1 MVQYAKKGVVRIKYL
16 KNIKGESYLTPC
28 VLIIVFVAIF
38 SMIFTYAAS
47 ISKVNLIRENTKV
60 VLDSFVTQNSTEIYN
75 SIKQGNDYTEV
86 IDTEEFRTS
95 LISFC
100 TLEIESGKLY
110 SYDADGKE
118 LYHITEPVLSF
129 SEANE
134 LELVVNYTISIP
146 LWFADHQFPSANIP
160 IEVTSIL
167 TEKF

>member
-1 MVQYAKKGVVRIKYL
+1 MKLL
-16 KNIKGESYLTPC
+16 KSTKAEGYITPC
-28 VLIIVFVAIF
+28 VLIIIFVMIF
-38 SMIFTYAAS
+38 SIIFTYSAS
-47 ISKVNLIRENTKV
+47 ISKVNLMRENTKV

-100 TLEIESGKLY
+100 TLEIENGMLY

-118 LYHITEPVLSF
+118 LYRITEPILTF
-129 SEANE
+129 RNENE
-134 LELVVNYTISIP
+134 LELVVTYTISIP
-146 LWFADHQFPSANIP
+146 MWFAGTEFAFANIP

>member
-1 MVQYAKKGVVRIKYL
+1 MKLL
-16 KNIKGESYLTPC
+16 KSTKAEGYITPC
-28 VLIIVFVAIF
+28 VLIIIFVMIF
-38 SMIFTYAAS
+38 SIIFTYSAS
-47 ISKVNLIRENTKV
+47 ISKVNIMRENTKV

-75 SIKQGNDYTEV
+75 SIKQGNDYTEA

-100 TLEIESGKLY
+100 TLEIENGMLY

-118 LYHITEPVLSF
+118 MYRITEPILSF
-129 SEANE
+129 RNENE
-134 LELVVNYTISIP
+134 LELVVTYTISIP
-146 LWFADHQFPSANIP
+146 MWFAGTEFASANIP

>member
-1 MVQYAKKGVVRIKYL
+1 MKLL
-16 KNIKGESYLTPC
+16 KSNKAEGYIVPC
-28 VLIIVFVAIF
+28 VLILIF
-38 SMIFTYAAS
+38 AMIFAMIFTYSAS
-47 ISKVNLIRENTKV
+47 ISKVNLMRENTKV
-60 VLDSFVTQNSTEIYN
+60 VLDSFLTQNSTEIYN

-86 IDTEEFRTS
+86 VDTEEFRTS

-100 TLEIESGKLY
+100 TLEIEDGMLY

-129 SEANE
+129 REANE
-134 LELVVNYTISIP
+134 LEFVVNYTISIP
-146 LWFADHQFPSANIP
+146 LWFAGHQFPSANIP

>member
-1 MVQYAKKGVVRIKYL
+1 MKIFKS
-16 KNIKGESYLTPC
+16 NKGEGYIVPC
-28 VLIIVFVAIF
+28 VFILIFAMIF
-38 SMIFTYAAS
+38 AMIFTYSAS
-47 ISKVNLIRENTKV
+47 ISKVNLMRENTKV
-60 VLDSFVTQNSTEIYN
+60 VLDSFLTQNSTEIYN
-75 SIKQGNDYTEV
+75 SIKQGNDYTEA

-100 TLEIESGKLY
+100 TLEIEDGMLY

-129 SEANE
+129 REANE
-134 LELVVNYTISIP
+134 LEFVVNYTISIP
-146 LWFADHQFPSANIP
+146 LWFAGHQFPSANIP

>member
-1 MVQYAKKGVVRIKYL
+1 MKLL
-16 KNIKGESYLTPC
+16 KSTKAEGYITPC
-28 VLIIVFVAIF
+28 VLIIIFVMIF
-38 SMIFTYAAS
+38 SIIFTCSAS
-47 ISKVNLIRENTKV
+47 ISKVNLMRENTKV

-75 SIKQGNDYTEV
+75 SIKQGNDYTKV

-100 TLEIESGKLY
+100 TLEIENGMLY

-118 LYHITEPVLSF
+118 LYRITEPKLTF
-129 SEANE
+129 RNENE
-134 LELVVNYTISIP
+134 LELVVTYTISIP
-146 LWFADHQFPSANIP
+146 MWFAGTEFASANIP

>member
-1 MVQYAKKGVVRIKYL
+1 MKLL
-16 KNIKGESYLTPC
+16 KSTKAEGYITPC
-28 VLIIVFVAIF
+28 VLIIIFVMIF
-38 SMIFTYAAS
+38 SIIFTYSAS
-47 ISKVNLIRENTKV
+47 ISKVTLMRENTKV

-100 TLEIESGKLY
+100 TLEIENGMLY

-118 LYHITEPVLSF
+118 LYRITEPILTF
-129 SEANE
+129 RNENE
-134 LELVVNYTISIP
+134 LELVVTYTISIP
-146 LWFADHQFPSANIP
+146 MWFAGTEFASANIP

>member
-1 MVQYAKKGVVRIKYL
+1 MKIFKS
-16 KNIKGESYLTPC
+16 NKGEGYIVPC
-28 VLIIVFVAIF
+28 VFILIFAMIF
-38 SMIFTYAAS
+38 AMIFTYSAS
-47 ISKVNLIRENTKV
+47 ISKVNLMRENTKV
-60 VLDSFVTQNSTEIYN
+60 VLDSFLTQNSTEIYN
-75 SIKQGNDYTEV
+75 SIKQGNDYTEA

-100 TLEIESGKLY
+100 TLEIENGMLY

-129 SEANE
+129 REANE

-146 LWFADHQFPSANIP
+146 LWFAGHQFPSANIP

>member
-1 MVQYAKKGVVRIKYL
+1 MKLL
-16 KNIKGESYLTPC
+16 KSNKAEGYIVPC
-28 VLIIVFVAIF
+28 VFILIFAMIFAI
-38 SMIFTYAAS
+38 IFTYSAS
-47 ISKVNLIRENTKV
+47 ISKVNLMRENTKV

-100 TLEIESGKLY
+100 TLEIEDGKLY
-110 SYDADGKE
+110 SIDGDGKE

-129 SEANE
+129 REENE
-134 LELVVNYTISIP
+134 LELVVNYTISVP
-146 LWFADHQFPSANIP
+146 LYFAGIEFPSANIP

>member
-1 MVQYAKKGVVRIKYL
+1 
-16 KNIKGESYLTPC
+16 
-28 VLIIVFVAIF
+28 
-38 SMIFTYAAS
+38 MIFTYSAP
-47 ISKVNLIRENTKV
+47 ITKVTLMRENTKV

-100 TLEIESGKLY
+100 TLEIENGMLY

-129 SEANE
+129 REANE
-134 LELVVNYTISIP
+134 LEFVVNYTISIP
-146 LWFADHQFPSANIP
+146 LWFAGNQFPAVTVPVEI
-160 IEVTSIL
+160 TSIL
-167 TEKF
+167 TKKF

>member
-1 MVQYAKKGVVRIKYL
+1 MKLLKSKKAEGYI
-16 KNIKGESYLTPC
+16 TPC

-38 SMIFTYAAS
+38 SIIFTYSAS
-47 ISKVNLIRENTKV
+47 VSKVKLMRENTKV

-86 IDTEEFRTS
+86 IDAEEFRTS

-100 TLEIESGKLY
+100 TLEIDNGMLY
-110 SYDADGKE
+110 SIDADGQE
-118 LYHITEPVLSF
+118 LFHISEPTLGF
-129 SEANE
+129 REANE
-134 LELVVNYTISIP
+134 LELVVNYTITVP
-146 LWFADHQFPSANIP
+146 MWFAGNEFPAVSIP

>member
-1 MVQYAKKGVVRIKYL
+1 MKLL
-16 KNIKGESYLTPC
+16 KSTKAEGYITPC
-28 VLIIVFVAIF
+28 VLIIIFVMIF
-38 SMIFTYAAS
+38 SIIFTYSAS
-47 ISKVNLIRENTKV
+47 ISKVNLMRENTKV

-75 SIKQGNDYTEV
+75 SIKQGNDYTEA

-100 TLEIESGKLY
+100 TLEIENGMLY

-118 LYHITEPVLSF
+118 LYRITEPILTF
-129 SEANE
+129 RNENE
-134 LELVVNYTISIP
+134 LELVVTYTISIP
-146 LWFADHQFPSANIP
+146 MWFAGTEFASANIP

>member
-1 MVQYAKKGVVRIKYL
+1 MKML
-16 KNIKGESYLTPC
+16 KSSKAEGYIVPC
-28 VLIIVFVAIF
+28 VFILIFAMIF
-38 SMIFTYAAS
+38 TMIFTYSTS
-47 ISKVNLIRENTKV
+47 ISKVEMMRENTKV

-75 SIKQGNDYTEV
+75 SIKQGNDYTEA

-100 TLEIESGKLY
+100 TLEIENGKLY
-110 SYDADGKE
+110 SNDADGKE
-118 LYHITEPVLSF
+118 LYHITEPILSF
-129 SEANE
+129 REVNE

-146 LWFADHQFPSANIP
+146 LWFAGHQFPSANIP

>member
-1 MVQYAKKGVVRIKYL
+1 MKLL
-16 KNIKGESYLTPC
+16 KSMKAEGYITPC
-28 VLIIVFVAIF
+28 VLIIIFVSIF
-38 SMIFTYAAS
+38 SIIFTYAAS
-47 ISKVNLIRENTKV
+47 ISKVNLMRENTKV

-75 SIKQGNDYTEV
+75 SIKQGNDYTEA

-100 TLEIESGKLY
+100 TLEIENGMLY

-118 LYHITEPVLSF
+118 LYRITEPTLSF
-129 SEANE
+129 RNENE

-146 LWFADHQFPSANIP
+146 MWFAGTQFASANIP

>member
-1 MVQYAKKGVVRIKYL
+1 MKML
-16 KNIKGESYLTPC
+16 KSSKAEGYIVPC
-28 VLIIVFVAIF
+28 VFILIFVMIF
-38 SMIFTYAAS
+38 TMIFTYSAS
-47 ISKVNLIRENTKV
+47 ISKVEMMRENTKV

-100 TLEIESGKLY
+100 TLEIENGMLY

-118 LYHITEPVLSF
+118 LYHITEPTLSF
-129 SEANE
+129 REENE

-146 LWFADHQFPSANIP
+146 LWFAGHQFPSANIP

>member
-1 MVQYAKKGVVRIKYL
+1 MKM
-16 KNIKGESYLTPC
+16 LTSSKAEGYIVPC
-28 VLIIVFVAIF
+28 VFILIFAMIF
-38 SMIFTYAAS
+38 TMIFTYSAS
-47 ISKVNLIRENTKV
+47 ISKVEMMRENTKV
-60 VLDSFVTQNSTEIYN
+60 VLDSFLTQNSTEIYN
-75 SIKQGNDYTEV
+75 SIKQGNDYTEA

-100 TLEIESGKLY
+100 TLEIENGMLY

-129 SEANE
+129 REVNE

-146 LWFADHQFPSANIP
+146 LWFAGHQFPSANIP

>member
-1 MVQYAKKGVVRIKYL
+1 MKLL
-16 KNIKGESYLTPC
+16 KSTKAEGYITPC
-28 VLIIVFVAIF
+28 VLIIIFVMIF
-38 SMIFTYAAS
+38 SIIFTYSAS
-47 ISKVNLIRENTKV
+47 ISKVNLMRENTKV

-100 TLEIESGKLY
+100 TLEIENGMLY

-118 LYHITEPVLSF
+118 LYRITEPILTF
-129 SEANE
+129 RNENE
-134 LELVVNYTISIP
+134 LELVVTYTISIP
-146 LWFADHQFPSANIP
+146 MWFAGKEFASANIP

>member
-1 MVQYAKKGVVRIKYL
+1 MKLL
-16 KNIKGESYLTPC
+16 KSTKAEGYITPC
-28 VLIIVFVAIF
+28 VLIIIFVMIF
-38 SMIFTYAAS
+38 SIIFTYSAS
-47 ISKVNLIRENTKV
+47 ISKVNLMRENAKV

-100 TLEIESGKLY
+100 TLEIENGMLY

-118 LYHITEPVLSF
+118 LYRITEPILTF
-129 SEANE
+129 RNENE
-134 LELVVNYTISIP
+134 LELVVTYTISIP
-146 LWFADHQFPSANIP
+146 MWFAGTEFASANIP

>member
-1 MVQYAKKGVVRIKYL
+1 MKNL
-16 KNIKGESYLTPC
+16 KSRKGEGY
-28 VLIIVFVAIF
+28 IVPWVFIMIF
-38 SMIFTYAAS
+38 AMIFAMIFTYSAS
-47 ISKVNLIRENTKV
+47 ISKVNLMRENTKV
-60 VLDSFVTQNSTEIYN
+60 VLDSFLTQNSTEIYN

-86 IDTEEFRTS
+86 IDTKEFRTS

-100 TLEIESGKLY
+100 TLEIEDGMLY

-129 SEANE
+129 REANE

-146 LWFADHQFPSANIP
+146 LWFAGHQFPSANIP

>member
-1 MVQYAKKGVVRIKYL
+1 MKIFKS
-16 KNIKGESYLTPC
+16 NKGEGYIVPC
-28 VLIIVFVAIF
+28 VFILIFAMIF
-38 SMIFTYAAS
+38 AMIFTYSAS
-47 ISKVNLIRENTKV
+47 ISKVNLMRENTKV
-60 VLDSFVTQNSTEIYN
+60 VLDSFLTQNSTKIYN
-75 SIKQGNDYTEV
+75 SIKQGNDYTEA

-100 TLEIESGKLY
+100 TLEIENGMLY

-129 SEANE
+129 REANE

-146 LWFADHQFPSANIP
+146 LWFAGHQFPSANIP

>member
-1 MVQYAKKGVVRIKYL
+1 MKIL
-16 KNIKGESYLTPC
+16 KSNNGEGYIVPC
-28 VLIIVFVAIF
+28 VFILIFAMIF
-38 SMIFTYAAS
+38 AMIFTYSAS
-47 ISKVNLIRENTKV
+47 ISKVNLMRENTKV
-60 VLDSFVTQNSTEIYN
+60 VLDSFLTQNSTEIYN

-100 TLEIESGKLY
+100 TLEIEDGMLY

-129 SEANE
+129 REANE

-146 LWFADHQFPSANIP
+146 LWFAGHQFPSANIP

>member
-1 MVQYAKKGVVRIKYL
+1 MKLL
-16 KNIKGESYLTPC
+16 KSTKAEGYITPC
-28 VLIIVFVAIF
+28 VLIIIFVMIF
-38 SMIFTYAAS
+38 SIIFTYSAS
-47 ISKVNLIRENTKV
+47 ISKVNLMRENTKV

-75 SIKQGNDYTEV
+75 SIKQGNDYTEA
-86 IDTEEFRTS
+86 IDAEEFRTS

-100 TLEIESGKLY
+100 TLEIENGMLY

-129 SEANE
+129 REANE
-134 LELVVNYTISIP
+134 LELVVNYTITIP
-146 LWFADHQFPSANIP
+146 MWFVGNEFPAVSIP

>member
-1 MVQYAKKGVVRIKYL
+1 M
-16 KNIKGESYLTPC
+16 
-28 VLIIVFVAIF
+28 
-38 SMIFTYAAS
+38 
-47 ISKVNLIRENTKV
+47 RENTKV
-60 VLDSFVTQNSTEIYN
+60 VLDSFLTQNSTEIYN

-86 IDTEEFRTS
+86 IDTEKFRTS

-100 TLEIESGKLY
+100 TLEIENGMLY

-129 SEANE
+129 REANE
-134 LELVVNYTISIP
+134 LEFVVNYTISIP
-146 LWFADHQFPSANIP
+146 LWFAGHQFPSANIP

>member
-1 MVQYAKKGVVRIKYL
+1 MKML
-16 KNIKGESYLTPC
+16 KSSKAEGYIVPC
-28 VLIIVFVAIF
+28 VFILIFAMIF
-38 SMIFTYAAS
+38 TMIFTYSAS
-47 ISKVNLIRENTKV
+47 ISKVEMMRENTKV

-129 SEANE
+129 REANE
-134 LELVVNYTISIP
+134 LELVVNYTISIQ
-146 LWFADHQFPSANIP
+146 LWFAGHQFPSANIP

>member
-1 MVQYAKKGVVRIKYL
+1 MKLL
-16 KNIKGESYLTPC
+16 KSSKAEGYIVPC
-28 VLIIVFVAIF
+28 VFILIFAMIFAI
-38 SMIFTYAAS
+38 IFTYSAS
-47 ISKVNLIRENTKV
+47 ISKVNVMRENTKV

-86 IDTEEFRTS
+86 IDTEEFRSS

-129 SEANE
+129 RETNE

-146 LWFADHQFPSANIP
+146 LWFVGHQFPSANIP

>member
-1 MVQYAKKGVVRIKYL
+1 MNLLKSKKAEGYIL
-16 KNIKGESYLTPC
+16 PC
-28 VLIIVFVAIF
+28 VLIIIFVAIF
-38 SMIFTYAAS
+38 SIIFTYSAS
-47 ISKVNLIRENTKV
+47 ITKVNVMRENTKV

-75 SIKQGNDYTEV
+75 SIKQGNDYTK
-86 IDTEEFRTS
+86 ILDTEEFRTE

-100 TLEIESGKLY
+100 TLEINDGMLY

-129 SEANE
+129 REANK
-134 LELVVNYTISIP
+134 LELVVNYTITIP
-146 LWFADHQFPSANIP
+146 MWFAGNQFPSANIP

>member
-1 MVQYAKKGVVRIKYL
+1 M
-16 KNIKGESYLTPC
+16 
-28 VLIIVFVAIF
+28 IF
-38 SMIFTYAAS
+38 AMIFTYSAS
-47 ISKVNLIRENTKV
+47 ISKVNLMRENTKV
-60 VLDSFVTQNSTEIYN
+60 VLDSFLTQNSTEIYN

-100 TLEIESGKLY
+100 TLEIEDGMLY

-129 SEANE
+129 REANE
-134 LELVVNYTISIP
+134 LEFVVNYTISIP
-146 LWFADHQFPSANIP
+146 LWFAGHQFPSANIP

>member
-1 MVQYAKKGVVRIKYL
+1 M
-16 KNIKGESYLTPC
+16 KNLQSRKGEGYIVPC
-28 VLIIVFVAIF
+28 VFILIFAMIF
-38 SMIFTYAAS
+38 AMIFTYSAS
-47 ISKVNLIRENTKV
+47 ISKVNLMRENTKV
-60 VLDSFVTQNSTEIYN
+60 VLDSFLTQNSTEIYN

-100 TLEIESGKLY
+100 TLEIEDGMLY

-129 SEANE
+129 REANE
-134 LELVVNYTISIP
+134 LELVVNYTITIP
-146 LWFADHQFPSANIP
+146 MWFVGNEFPAVSIP

>member
-1 MVQYAKKGVVRIKYL
+1 MKLLKSKKAEGYI
-16 KNIKGESYLTPC
+16 TPC

-38 SMIFTYAAS
+38 SIIFTYSAS
-47 ISKVNLIRENTKV
+47 VSKVKLMRENTKV
-60 VLDSFVTQNSTEIYN
+60 VLDSFLTQNSTEIYN
-75 SIKQGNDYTEV
+75 SIKQGNDYTEAV
-86 IDTEEFRTS
+86 DTEEFRTS

-100 TLEIESGKLY
+100 TLEIEDGMLY

-129 SEANE
+129 REANE
-134 LELVVNYTISIP
+134 LEFVVNYTISIP
-146 LWFADHQFPSANIP
+146 LWFAGHQFPSANIP